1 MIITQSPLRISF
13 FGGGTD
19 YPEYFTKHGGAVVG
33 SAIDKFVFFSVSKFY
48 SELFDYNIR
57 IAYRK
62 VETIQSVD
70 KIKHVP
76 FRECLKWCGMERDIE
91 VNHMAELPAFS
102 GLGSSS
108 TFVVGLLN
116 SLYTYQGKMV
126 PPMELA
132 YQAIALE
139 RGVLKDIVGCQD
151 QTFAA
156 IGGFNMI
163 EFRKTDNI
171 IVHRLPISHKRKVEL
186 ESQLMMFY
194 TGIKR
199 KARELAGYQI
209 QSLAQNIDSLKT
221 MRGMVDQG
229 VKILV
234 NHGSL
239 DAFGELLDKAW
250 QQKKTLDTRVSN
262 SRLDTLYNAGLS
274 AGALGGK
281 ILGAGGGGFMLF
293 FVPPEKQAAVRA
305 RLRHY
310 REVPVRL
317 DAPGTHVIRA

>member
-33 SAIDKFVFFSVSKFY
+33 TAIDKFVFFSVSKFY
-48 SELFDYNIR
+48 SQLFDYNIR
-57 IAYRK
+57 ISYRK
-62 VETIQSVD
+62 VENIKSID
-70 KIKHVP
+70 SIKHAP
-76 FRECLKWCGMERDIE
+76 YRECLRWCGMTRDFE
-91 VNHMAELPAFS
+91 VNHMAELPAFT

-116 SLYTYQGKMV
+116 SLYAFQGKLV

-139 RGVLKDIVGCQD
+139 RDVLQDVVGCQD

-171 IVHRLPISHKRKVEL
+171 IVHRLPISQKRKAEL
-186 ESQLMMFY
+186 ESNLMVFF

-199 KARELAGYQI
+199 KAKELAGYQI
-209 QSLAQNIDSLKT
+209 KAMNQNLDKLKAI
-221 MRGMVDQG
+221 RGMVDQG
-229 VKILV
+229 VNILV

-239 DAFGELLDKAW
+239 NPFGELLHAAW
-250 QQKKTLDTRVSN
+250 QQKRLLDSRVTN
-262 SRLDTLYNAGLS
+262 SRLDQIYDAGMA

-293 FVPPEKQAAVRA
+293 YVPQEKQEAVRKKLH
-305 RLRHY
+305 RY
-310 REVPVRL
+310 TEMPVRL